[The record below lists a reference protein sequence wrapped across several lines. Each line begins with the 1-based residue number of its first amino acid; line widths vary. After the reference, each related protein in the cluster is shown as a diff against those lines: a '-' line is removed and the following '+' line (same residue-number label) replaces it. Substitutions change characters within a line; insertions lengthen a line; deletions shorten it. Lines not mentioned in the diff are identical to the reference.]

1 MSGLSGIKAWLP
13 EDLCKQDE
21 VTRRLVS
28 VFEAAEFERIEIPT
42 LVDMSVVE
50 KANTKFTAD
59 VFKLID
65 RDGRTLALRTE
76 LTQPIAKLVATRA
89 SKINLPAKFYYNSKV
104 YRYKG
109 MSTDASR
116 EIKQLGVEAFGDTKD
131 SEIIQVLLNALNEL
145 GIKNSKI
152 TITDTKIWQK
162 IFELYGSSKISFE
175 QELDALMKN
184 SAYKSSVSGLSDLSV
199 AAKAYKF
206 LLEGDLVNFETL
218 TEKYKPL
225 RSLLSSV
232 TIDEIEAALEVD
244 LSEIKGLIQLD
255 SRVVFEPLQCPDLKL
270 YTGIHFNLYARAV
283 GRLIALGGRYD
294 KLCEQFG
301 AKVPAIGFA
310 FYLPGLMEAL
320 ENKPDGRVLKIAL
333 SKGGLLEGAEKFL
346 ESKGLKLDKTNPR
359 KLIVD
364 LNSKKDLPFDKIEAL
379 LVRGHDVPIYVQH
392 GAADL
397 GIVGSDVIL
406 DSRASIYQ
414 LKDLDY
420 GQCKLC
426 VCAKQ
431 GLYKSVKDL
440 PSDLKV
446 ATTFPNL
453 SRDFFESKGIDAEII
468 NLYGSVEL
476 GPLTDLS
483 DVIVDLVAT
492 GKTLKENGLE
502 QIAEIISCSSRLIAN
517 KASFRLYKEEIEA
530 ILSS

>member
-1 MSGLSGIKAWLP
+1 MSSLSGIKAWLP
-13 EDLCKQDE
+13 EDLRRQDE
-21 VTRRLVS
+21 ISASLVS
-28 VFEAAEFERIEIPT
+28 VFEAASFERIEIPT

-89 SKINLPAKFYYNSKV
+89 SEISFPAKFYYNSKV

-109 MSTDASR
+109 LSTDATR
-116 EIKQLGVEAFGDTKD
+116 EIKQLGVESFGETKD
-131 SEIIQVLLNALNEL
+131 EEILKLLIQSIDEL
-145 GIKNSKI
+145 ELKNTRI
-152 TITDTKIWQK
+152 TITHAKIWQK
-162 IFELYGSSKISFE
+162 IFELYGSSTMNYE
-175 QELDALMKN
+175 QELDSLMN
-184 SAYKSSVSGLSDLSV
+184 SAAYKSSVAKLDNLSV

-206 LLEGDLVNFETL
+206 LLEGDLINFKTL
-218 TEKYKPL
+218 SSKYKPL
-225 RSLLSSV
+225 SLLLSSSDLV
-232 TIDEIEAALEVD
+232 EFEKTFEID
-244 LSEIKGLIQLD
+244 LSELKNLVKLD
-255 SRVVFEPLQCPDLKL
+255 SRIVFDPLQCPDLKL
-270 YTGIHFNLYARAV
+270 YTGVNFNLYARGV

-301 AKVPAIGFA
+301 HAVPAIGFA
-310 FYLPGLMEAL
+310 FYLPGLMEAIDYK
-320 ENKPDGRVLKIAL
+320 EAKVLRIAL
-333 SKGGLLEGAEKFL
+333 SKGGLLDGALKFFEK
-346 ESKGLKLDKTNPR
+346 KGFTVDRSNDR

-364 LNSKKDLPFDKIEAL
+364 VSSEDKLGFDKIEAL

-397 GIVGSDVIL
+397 GVVGLDVIL
-406 DSRASIYQ
+406 DSKVSVYQ
-414 LKDLDY
+414 LEDLKY
-420 GQCKLC
+420 GDCKLC
-426 VCAKQ
+426 VCAKE
-431 GLYKSVKDL
+431 GLYKSVADL
-440 PSDLKV
+440 PANLKV

-453 SRDFFESKGIDAEII
+453 SKDFFGSKGIDAEVI

-502 QIAEIISCSSRLIAN
+502 VIEEILPCTSRLIAN
-517 KASFRLYKEEIEA
+517 KSSFRQYKEN
-530 ILSS
+530 LLKLV